1 MILDR
6 RPPAGGPGPRSSK
19 LAGEAAMNYRCF
31 ACPGPGVSEIRPGHA
46 VGLMTRRRA
55 TVLSANPAG
64 RAAQLL
70 SIALA
75 RYPDR
80 SGWRSASGIAYLA
93 LLATMPLTGVAGLAG
108 LLPSTARCRGLVR
121 QLFLENE
128 RATVMPTLKQRTLD
142 GRAESRPAHPGPSGG
157 PPPTPSTPQGS
168 AQPSPRTARAP
179 ATVADITR
187 PSPATIGEYDHVA
200 AAAYLMKHAGSA
212 ALVVLGARHGS
223 RPVGVITESD
233 IARAVADGMDVNQ
246 TRIHDLL
253 TARPA
258 AIPAATSIR
267 DAARTM
273 VNGGFRQLPVTD
285 GTGWIGIADIADIC
299 GALLAPSAA

>member
-1 MILDR
+1 MHYR
-6 RPPAGGPGPRSSK
+6 R
-19 LAGEAAMNYRCF
+19 F
-31 ACPGPGVSEIRPGHA
+31 ACPGPGASETRPGRA
-46 VGLMTRRRA
+46 AARA
-55 TVLSANPAG
+55 TRLRATALSANPAG

-70 SIALA
+70 PVAPA
-75 RYPDR
+75 RYLDR
-80 SGWRSASGIAYLA
+80 LGWRPASGIAYLA
-93 LLATMPLTGVAGLAG
+93 LLTGVAGLAG

-168 AQPSPRTARAP
+168 ARPSPRTARAP

-200 AAAYLMKHAGSA
+200 AAAYLMKHARSA
-212 ALVVLGARHGS
+212 TLVVLGAQHGN
-223 RPVGVITESD
+223 RPIGVITEAD

-246 TRIHDLL
+246 TRIHDVL

-258 AIPAATSIR
+258 AIPAAASIR

-285 GTGWIGIADIADIC
+285 GTGWIGIADIADVC
-299 GALLAPSAA
+299 GALPGPPAA

>member
-1 MILDR
+1 MH
-6 RPPAGGPGPRSSK
+6 
-19 LAGEAAMNYRCF
+19 YRCL
-31 ACPGPGVSEIRPGHA
+31 ACPGPGQTKPGQDAPWAGRPGDA
-46 VGLMTRRRA
+46 RPRLPLTRRGGATTTVHRA
-55 TVLSANPAG
+55 RTLSGPV
-64 RAAQLL
+64 R
-70 SIALA
+70 LA
-75 RYPDR
+75 VRL
-80 SGWRSASGIAYLA
+80 GIAYLA

-200 AAAYLMKHAGSA
+200 AAAYLMKHARSA
-212 ALVVLGARHGS
+212 TLVVLGAQHGN
-223 RPVGVITESD
+223 RPIGVITEAD

-299 GALLAPSAA
+299 GALLGPPAA